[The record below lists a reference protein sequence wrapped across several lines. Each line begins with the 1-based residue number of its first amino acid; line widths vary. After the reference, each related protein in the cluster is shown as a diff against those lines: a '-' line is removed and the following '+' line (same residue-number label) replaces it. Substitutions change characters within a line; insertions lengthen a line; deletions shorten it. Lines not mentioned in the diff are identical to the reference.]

1 LIAQLVRFGAV
12 GAAAA
17 LTHFVVAVSAVRWG
31 GLLPQ
36 WANVIGFAVAF
47 IVSFLGQWRWTFRIA
62 AAPLRR
68 ALPSFFLIAVSG
80 FLLNALAYQLLLTY
94 TPLRYDAALAI
105 VLVAV
110 AALTFV
116 LSRAWAF
123 RSR

>member
-1 LIAQLVRFGAV
+1 MGQRDRLWRGVRRQLSRPV
-12 GAAAA
+12 A
-17 LTHFVVAVSAVRWG
+17 LDLSHRCRTV
-31 GLLPQ
+31 
-36 WANVIGFAVAF
+36 
-47 IVSFLGQWRWTFRIA
+47 
-62 AAPLRR
+62 RR

>member
-1 LIAQLVRFGAV
+1 MIAQLVRFGAV

-31 GLLPQ
+31 GVLPQ
-36 WANVIGFAVAF
+36 WANVIGFGVAF
-47 IVSFLGQWRWTFRIA
+47 VVSFLGQWRWTFRSA
-62 AAPLRR
+62 DAPWRR
-68 ALPSFFLIAVSG
+68 ALPSFFLIAVSS

-94 TPLRYDAALAI
+94 TPLRYDVALAI

-116 LSRAWAF
+116 LSRVWAF